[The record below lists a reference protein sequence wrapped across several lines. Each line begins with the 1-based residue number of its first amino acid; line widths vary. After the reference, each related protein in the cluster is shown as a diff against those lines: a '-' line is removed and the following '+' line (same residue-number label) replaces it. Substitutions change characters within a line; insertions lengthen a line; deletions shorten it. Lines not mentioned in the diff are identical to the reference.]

1 MTLPRNSLDTHHKIY
16 SIVVFIIIYAY
27 MRTLII
33 LLILV
38 VTIVIVVLLVFFKD
52 DSKNMF
58 NFLKKEQKFPDHHH
72 TIDTKY
78 FEEWLEHIE
87 FHHKELKHLKEAV
100 HIHIIWM
107 DSLINAI
114 IINILSGGHVLVE
127 GLPGLAKTKT
137 IHIFSQLLGLDFK
150 RIQFTPDLLP
160 ADILGGEIYNAKSQ
174 EFDTK
179 MGPIMANII
188 LADEINRATPKVQSA
203 LLEAMQ
209 EHQVTIWGI
218 THKLPD
224 PFFVLATQNPIEQ
237 EWTYP
242 LPEAQIDRFLFKV
255 LVQYPSLAD
264 EKKILDTM
272 EKEDFTKIK
281 SVVSHSELVTI
292 KKELDNINISDEI
305 KHYITKLTS
314 ITRKEHEY
322 ILYGTSPRGSIGLM
336 QASKAIALATGRT
349 YVTHEDVQKV
359 ALAVLRHRI
368 ILNYQ
373 AKLAGLT
380 EDQVLLELFETISLV

>member
-1 MTLPRNSLDTHHKIY
+1 MW
-16 SIVVFIIIYAY
+16 
-27 MRTLII
+27 TLII
-33 LLILV
+33 LLVLV
-38 VTIVIVVLLVFFKD
+38 ISIVVVVLLVFFKED
-52 DSKNMF
+52 GQNIF
-58 NFLKKEQKFPDHHH
+58 NFLKKEKKSSDLHHR
-72 TIDTKY
+72 IDTKY
-78 FEEWLEHIE
+78 FEEWLEMID
-87 FHHKELKHLKEAV
+87 FHHDEIKQLKAALHT
-100 HIHIIWM
+100 HIIGM

-114 IINILSGGHVLVE
+114 IINILCGGHVLVE
-127 GLPGLAKTKT
+127 GVPGLAKTKT
-137 IHIFSQLLGLDFK
+137 IHIFAQLLGLEFK

-160 ADILGGEIYNAKSQ
+160 SDILGGEIYNSKSQ

-209 EHQVTIWGI
+209 EQQVTIGWT

-237 EWTYP
+237 EGTYP

-255 LVQYPSLAD
+255 LVGYPSLAQ
-264 EKKILDTM
+264 EKQILDIL
-272 EKEDFTKIK
+272 EKED
-281 SVVSHSELVTI
+281 VSHIKHVISHSQLVAL
-292 KKELDNINISDEI
+292 KKEIDTIAISDEI

-336 QASKAIALATGRT
+336 TASKALALCEGRT
-349 YVTHEDVQKV
+349 YVTHEDVQRV
-359 ALAVLRHRI
+359 ALSVLRHRV

-373 AKLAGLT
+373 AKLSGLT
-380 EDQVLLELFETISLV
+380 EDQVLLELFAEVKLV

>member
-1 MTLPRNSLDTHHKIY
+1 
-16 SIVVFIIIYAY
+16 

-38 VTIVIVVLLVFFKD
+38 IAIVVVVLLVFFRE
-52 DSKNMF
+52 DSKHMF
-58 NFLKKEQKFPDHHH
+58 NFFKKQSKPADHHH
-72 TIDTKY
+72 SIDTKY
-78 FEEWLEHIE
+78 FEEGLELID
-87 FHHKELKHLKEAV
+87 FHHTHLKELKEAI
-100 HIHIIWM
+100 HTHIIGM

-114 IINILSGGHVLVE
+114 IINILCGGHVLVE
-127 GLPGLAKTKT
+127 WFPGLAKTKT
-137 IHIFSQLLGLDFK
+137 IHVFSQLLGLDFK

-160 ADILGGEIYNAKSQ
+160 ADILWGEIYNSKSQ
-174 EFDTK
+174 EFDIK

-209 EHQVTIWGI
+209 EQQVTIGWI
-218 THKLPD
+218 THKLPS

-255 LVQYPSLAD
+255 LVNYPSLAQ
-264 EKKILDTM
+264 EKCILDM
-272 EKEDFTKIK
+272 LEKEDLTKIK
-281 SVVSHSELVTI
+281 SVVSHSQLEAI
-292 KKELDNINISDEI
+292 KKEIDDIVISDEI

-336 QASKAIALATGRT
+336 LASKAVALATGRK

-359 ALAVLRHRI
+359 ALPVLRHRV

-380 EDQVLLELFETISLV
+380 EDQVLLSLFETVSLV